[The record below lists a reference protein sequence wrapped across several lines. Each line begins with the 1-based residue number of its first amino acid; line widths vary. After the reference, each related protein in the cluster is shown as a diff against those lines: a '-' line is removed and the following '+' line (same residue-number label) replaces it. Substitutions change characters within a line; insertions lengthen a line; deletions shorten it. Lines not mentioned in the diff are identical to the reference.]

1 MTITLAALA
10 SAIAADAAL
19 WPAVYQGHQ
28 NCVRGRELRIKHE
41 LLKAM
46 ESTMDDVENAAE
58 MMESI
63 VAENV

>member
-1 MTITLAALA
+1 MR
-10 SAIAADAAL
+10 L
-19 WPAVYQGHQ
+19 WLAVYQGHQ

-41 LLKAM
+41 LLEAM
-46 ESTMDDVENAAE
+46 ESTMDAVENAAE